1 MKYGLIGGKL
11 SHSFS
16 KEIHS
21 LLGDYDYSLL
31 EMSIS
36 ETEKLLK
43 SKAFKGLNVTIP
55 YKEAVIPFLD
65 EISEEAKKAGAVNT
79 VVNKNGKLF
88 GFNTDI
94 PAMKAALKRS
104 KIEIKDKNVLILGT
118 GGTSKT
124 AFTVCVSLGAKS
136 INFVSRAKSENAVT
150 YDEAHIIHGDTNVI
164 INTTPVGM
172 FPESDNMPIDISLF
186 PRLEAVF
193 DVIYNPIRTRL
204 IIESEKAMLKTGNGL
219 YMLVC
224 QAVLSSEIFLGK
236 AYEEKAYENAYKK
249 ILSDKRNIVLIGMPS
264 CGKTTVGRIIAEN
277 TGKPF
282 YDTDAVIEENYGMKI
297 KDIFEK
303 YGEEEFRKAER
314 KVIKELSEK
323 RGAVISIGGGSVLC
337 EENTVNLKKNS
348 ALIFLRKD
356 LKDLTVAEDRPLSN
370 NIEALE
376 KLYNERYNIYLN
388 AADGIIDTDDFSAS
402 AREIERRWI
411 L

>member
-1 MKYGLIGGKL
+1 MEYGLIGEKL
-11 SHSFS
+11 LHSFS

-31 EMSIS
+31 EMSLA
-36 ETEKLLK
+36 EAEKLLK
-43 SKAFKGLNVTIP
+43 SKSFKGLNVTIP
-55 YKEAVIPFLD
+55 YKEAVVPFLD
-65 EISEEAKKAGAVNT
+65 EISTEVKNAGAVNT
-79 VVNKNGKLF
+79 VINKNGKLI

-94 PAMKAALKRS
+94 PAMKAALNRS
-104 KIEIKDKNVLILGT
+104 EIDIKDKNVLILGT

-136 INFVSRAKSENAVT
+136 ISFVSRTKSENAVT
-150 YDEAHIIHGDTNVI
+150 YDEAHIIYADTNVI

-172 FPESDNMPIDISLF
+172 FPDDDKTSVDISLF

-236 AYEEKAYENAYKK
+236 AYEEETYENAYKK
-249 ILSDKRNIVLIGMPS
+249 VLSDKCNIVLIGMPS

-277 TGKPF
+277 TGKEF
-282 YDTDAVIEENYGMKI
+282 FDTDSLIEKNYGMKI

-303 YGEEEFRKAER
+303 YGEEEFRKTE
-314 KVIKELSEK
+314 KSVIEDVSRK
-323 RGAVISIGGGSVLC
+323 RGTVISVGGGSVLC

-348 ALIFLRKD
+348 VLIFLRKD

-402 AREIERRWI
+402 AKEIERRWI